1 MATVAVHIKTCLRV
15 SLDNFYALW
24 HLHDMK
30 LLEYLAIEQTN
41 PNAFAR
47 KLGVPNSTVHRWV
60 HGQRKPSMSLLP
72 RIERVTDGKV
82 TPRDFYP
89 AVEAAE

>member
-1 MATVAVHIKTCLRV
+1 MTTFVPCG
-15 SLDNFYALW
+15 NF
-24 HLHDMK
+24 HDMK
-30 LLEYLAIEQTN
+30 LLEYLVMEQTN

-60 HGQRKPSMSLLP
+60 HGQRKPSMALLP
-72 RIERVTDGKV
+72 RIERVTGGQV
-82 TPRDFYP
+82 TPKDFYP